1 MQKCYIF
8 DCDARTECIQTCDH
22 QKLVVYSQKIKR
34 IYIIKYEHQK
44 ELCDLYFDT
53 GITYS
58 QVQPELE
65 QRFGEPI
72 IKNCPEF
79 FSFDEAIKEF
89 PGILKKVYKIVN
101 PWVDPILDQN

>member
-1 MQKCYIF
+1 MQKCFIF
-8 DCDARTECIQTCDH
+8 GCDAETKFIQTCDH

-34 IYIIKYEHQK
+34 IYIIKYEHQ
-44 ELCDLYFDT
+44 EQLSELYF
-53 GITYS
+53 GNANTYL

-65 QRFGEPI
+65 QRFGELI

-79 FSFDEAIKEF
+79 SSFDEAMKEF
-89 PGILKKVYKIVN
+89 PGILKKVYEIVN